1 MGGDKDLIIHQEYRG
16 GSKPPL
22 VTPASEFDVLMYTQM
37 IRLNKTAKIIKEIL
51 EGSNEK

>member
-1 MGGDKDLIIHQEYRG
+1 MGGNKDLIIHQEYQ
-16 GSKPPL
+16 GSVKPPL
-22 VTPASEFDVLMYTQM
+22 VTPVSKLDEMMYYEM